1 MDKTSLKCSETCE
14 HLQHEDHVIQSK
26 APEQI
31 LNNVFLYYLAV
42 VIPGFHPG
50 GTSMGGSL
58 YGRALFLP
66 QSKHIGQISCQ
77 GTGFELQLVPR
88 CYTMAARFT

>member
-1 MDKTSLKCSETCE
+1 M
-14 HLQHEDHVIQSK
+14 VRSK

-58 YGRALFLP
+58 FLP
-66 QSKHIGQISCQ
+66 QSKHMGQISRQ
-77 GTGFELQLVPR
+77 GTGFELQLVTR
-88 CYTMAARFT
+88 CCTMAAHFT